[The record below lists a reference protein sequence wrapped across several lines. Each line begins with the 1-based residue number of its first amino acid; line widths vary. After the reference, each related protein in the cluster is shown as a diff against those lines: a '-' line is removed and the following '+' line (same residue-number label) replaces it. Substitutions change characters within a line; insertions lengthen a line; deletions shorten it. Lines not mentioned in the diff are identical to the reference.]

1 MFMYY
6 YRSIFCICLLWEMIF
21 PTQIC
26 LWSFGLSISGWGLGF
41 LDFRLGPSF
50 SHRLEFW
57 VVTLRIG
64 FWILGCLYNSRPKYG
79 PWVFRFHQHLQIWSC
94 CITELW
100 ELSQSFSYRCN
111 VNLSKRWFKNYSQY
125 LHWEEEKFQ
134 F

>member
-6 YRSIFCICLLWEMIF
+6 YRSIFCICLLREMIF

-26 LWSFGLSISGWGLGF
+26 LWSFGLLISGWGLGF

-64 FWILGCLYNSRPKYG
+64 FWILGWDSFAALFCQYNNSRPKYG
-79 PWVFRFHQHLQIWSC
+79 P
-94 CITELW
+94 
-100 ELSQSFSYRCN
+100 
-111 VNLSKRWFKNYSQY
+111 
-125 LHWEEEKFQ
+125 
-134 F
+134 